1 MSPEVW
7 DDMLPRILAAAAS
20 LGLPVLM
27 PNEDAGERPNP
38 PAPWIDLEVSA
49 NSSETIELGG
59 RIWNEEG
66 TIWIHVMVP
75 VGTGIATGLALRKGM
90 ANAFRV
96 VPDPIMGLVYRNEMA
111 MDPAGP
117 ATDDGV
123 YRPLTL
129 LVRYHFQDTT

>member
-1 MSPEVW
+1 MSPAVW
-7 DDMLPRILAAAAS
+7 DDVLPRILAAAAS
-20 LGLPVLM
+20 LGLLVVL

-38 PAPWIDLEVSA
+38 PAPWLDLEISA

-59 RIWNEEG
+59 AIWNEEG
-66 TIWIHVMVP
+66 TIWLHVMVP
-75 VGTGIATGLALRKGM
+75 VGTGIATGLALRKGL
-90 ANAFRV
+90 ANAFRGVTDSV
-96 VPDPIMGLVYRNEMA
+96 VGLVYRNEMA

-129 LVRYHFQDTT
+129 LIRYHFQDTT